1 MTRYVLDTSAFLNQI
16 HPDGDFFTVPEV
28 VDEIQNSASKNYF
41 SNLVQIGLSV
51 ESPSSN
57 SVLDVK
63 KAAEK
68 TGDIGKL
75 SDTDV
80 FLIALAKI
88 KSATIVSSDFA
99 IQNVSLV
106 LGIEWVSPDREGI
119 KSLLMWKWRCEA
131 CFNITD
137 KPSKECNI
145 CGSSLRAVRSR
156 KIN

>member
-1 MTRYVLDTSAFLNQI
+1 MTRYILDTSAFLNQI

-51 ESPSSN
+51 ESPN
-57 SVLDVK
+57 SKSILDIK
-63 KAAEK
+63 KIAEK

-75 SDTDV
+75 SKTDIS
-80 FLIALAKI
+80 LIALAKI
-88 KSATIVSSDFA
+88 KSATLVSSDFA
-99 IQNVSLV
+99 IQNVSLA
-106 LGIEWVSPDREGI
+106 LKIKCISPDREGI
-119 KSLLMWKWRCEA
+119 KSLLIWKWRCEA

-137 KPSKECNI
+137 KPSKECSI
-145 CGSSLRAVRSR
+145 CGSSLRAVRSK